1 MVKDE
6 FSKALKIVAIP
17 QKFGHIILPYY
28 FVHGQTVYVGSG
40 LCVLWLIGH
49 CNNIVN
55 ELALIATATMI

>member
-1 MVKDE
+1 M
-6 FSKALKIVAIP
+6 P

-28 FVHGQTVYVGSG
+28 FVHVKTVYVGSG

-55 ELALIATATMI
+55 ELTFIATATMI